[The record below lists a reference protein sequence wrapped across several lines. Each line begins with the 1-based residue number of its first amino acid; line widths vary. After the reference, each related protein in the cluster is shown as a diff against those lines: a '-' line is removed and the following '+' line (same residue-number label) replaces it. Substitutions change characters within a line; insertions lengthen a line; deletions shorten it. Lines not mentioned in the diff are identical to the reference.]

1 MGFFDR
7 YVEVT
12 PADGY
17 KQARKSV
24 KAWPVVRDVVSF
36 LILLT
41 LLIAFWPLRTVPT
54 GHRGVITV
62 GGAIKGIEAEGFT
75 LVAPWQ
81 NLSIFNVRAEQAD
94 INNAEGA
101 TSDTQ
106 PVKVSMTVRYSVM
119 PDKVSL
125 VFEQFSRDGNL
136 DSYVQTATMDTFKA
150 VTARYTATDL
160 IAKRPA
166 VASDIASMLKQKV
179 AQYGAQVI
187 NVDMTNFAFSPQYM
201 AAINEKTTQEQLKLA
216 AERKVA
222 TVNAEQQAKVAI
234 AEAEATALKAKAD
247 GEAYAALKAATAQA
261 ESLRIQN
268 AALAQNKDVLELR
281 RIEVDKIRAEAQL
294 KWDGKL
300 PQAMYSGAPVPLLNL
315 TPGK

>member
-7 YVEVT
+7 YVELT
-12 PADGY
+12 PADGFR
-17 KQARKSV
+17 KARKSV
-24 KAWPVVRDVVSF
+24 RVFPVVRDVLLF
-36 LILLT
+36 LV
-41 LLIAFWPLRTVPT
+41 LLIMLLVFWPLRTVPT

-81 NLSIFNVRAEQAD
+81 NLNVFNVRAEQANID
-94 INNAEGA
+94 NAEGA

-119 PDKVSL
+119 PDKVSM

-166 VASDIASMLKQKV
+166 VAADIASITQQGTFY
-179 AQYGAQVI
+179 ADWRCQACNRYGR
-187 NVDMTNFAFSPQYM
+187 DS
-201 AAINEKTTQEQLKLA
+201 
-216 AERKVA
+216 
-222 TVNAEQQAKVAI
+222 
-234 AEAEATALKAKAD
+234 
-247 GEAYAALKAATAQA
+247 
-261 ESLRIQN
+261 
-268 AALAQNKDVLELR
+268 
-281 RIEVDKIRAEAQL
+281 
-294 KWDGKL
+294 WD
-300 PQAMYSGAPVPLLNL
+300 
-315 TPGK
+315 

>member
-1 MGFFDR
+1 MNLKTRYFD
-7 YVEVT
+7 EN
-12 PADGY
+12 GY
-17 KQARKSV
+17 TRVFSA
-24 KAWPVVRDVVSF
+24 VRDLV
-36 LILLT
+36 LL
-41 LLIAFWPLRTVPT
+41 LLAMALALAFWPLRTVPT

-81 NLSIFNVRAEQAD
+81 NLSVFNVRSEQAD
-94 INNAEGA
+94 IKDAEGA

-106 PVKVSMTVRYSVM
+106 PVRVSMTVRYSVQ
-119 PDKVSL
+119 PDKVAM

-136 DSYVQTATMDTFKA
+136 DSYITTATMDTFKA
-150 VTARYTATDL
+150 VTAKYTATDL
-160 IAKRPA
+160 IAKRQA
-166 VASDIASMLKQKV
+166 VAGDIAGMLRQKV
-179 AQYGAQVI
+179 TQYGAQII
-187 NVDMTNFAFSPQYM
+187 NVDMTNFSFSPQYM

-247 GEAYAALKAATAQA
+247 GEAYSALKAATAQA
-261 ESLRIQN
+261 EALRIQN

-281 RIEVDKIRAEAQL
+281 RIEVDKIRAEAQM

-300 PQAMYSGAPVPLLNL
+300 PTAMYSGAPLPLLDL
-315 TPGK
+315 ARSK